1 MGLVVEVVLDKGS
14 LRDAVGLDVTE
25 GLGAGGLGEAAG
37 LGEGTME
44 KGGLKP
50 WAEMCDTMAL
60 AK

>member
-1 MGLVVEVVLDKGS
+1 MGLIVEVDLDEGS
-14 LRDAVGLDVTE
+14 LRDVVGLDVTE
-25 GLGAGGLGEAAG
+25 GLGAEGLGETAG

-50 WAEMCDTMAL
+50 WAETCDTMAL